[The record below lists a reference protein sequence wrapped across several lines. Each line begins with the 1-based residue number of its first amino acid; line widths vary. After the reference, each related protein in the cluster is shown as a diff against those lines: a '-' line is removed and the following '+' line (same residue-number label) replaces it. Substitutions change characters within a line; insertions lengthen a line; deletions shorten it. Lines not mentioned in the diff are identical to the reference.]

1 MTENL
6 NTNANG
12 LDILKSVLNNE
23 TGDMTANV
31 SEILQATEIAE
42 VLKNLAENRVPV
54 NSSATAVL
62 IEKMQLTS
70 EEEAESEFHTLQ
82 QSEVALAKSLDDEQR
97 IATAVVL
104 RPDTVDLHGD
114 LYAPVDVEKACYNF
128 NINCRKSNLQHMFD
142 CDSQVVESYIAPA
155 DFELAEGQMVLKGD
169 WVMSQ
174 QHSPEVWAKWKDGT
188 FTGYSVG
195 CTATTEEL
203 K

>member
-6 NTNANG
+6 NTSANG
-12 LDILKSVLNNE
+12 LEILKSVLNNE

-82 QSEVALAKSLDDEQR
+82 QSDVALAKSLDDEQR

-104 RPDTVDLHGD
+104 RPDTVDLHG
-114 LYAPVDVEKACYNF
+114 
-128 NINCRKSNLQHMFD
+128 NL
-142 CDSQVVESYIAPA
+142 
-155 DFELAEGQMVLKGD
+155 
-169 WVMSQ
+169 
-174 QHSPEVWAKWKDGT
+174 
-188 FTGYSVG
+188 
-195 CTATTEEL
+195 
-203 K
+203 